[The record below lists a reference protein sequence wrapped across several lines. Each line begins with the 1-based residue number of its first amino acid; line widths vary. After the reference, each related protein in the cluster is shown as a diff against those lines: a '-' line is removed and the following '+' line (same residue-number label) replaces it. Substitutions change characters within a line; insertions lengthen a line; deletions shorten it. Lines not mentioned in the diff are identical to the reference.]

1 MTSPSETASS
11 CSVPSA
17 EPAATTVSR
26 SAELWRI
33 AVKDTIAVAS
43 GMIAFGLVLGIT
55 VDVLGRSALAHLIGA
70 GAIYGGSAQLT
81 AVTLLSHGSGIVIAV
96 ASSAVVQ
103 LRLLLYSAAMG
114 EKFAG
119 QPRLFRWL
127 APHFIIDQTF
137 IVAQGRPELTGA
149 AFRGYW
155 LRLGFLVLAVWTSSV
170 STGLFLG
177 PQIPPLPH
185 LTLVC
190 AAMFIGLL
198 VPRLTSKPAFAAA
211 AWGAA
216 SAMLIGHLVPSL
228 GIIAGVVA
236 GMAAGSS
243 AADRSENGARA

>member
-1 MTSPSETASS
+1 MTTPLEADCLPASAGPSVTGA
-11 CSVPSA
+11 P
-17 EPAATTVSR
+17 TT
-26 SAELWRI
+26 AELWRI
-33 AVKDTIAVAS
+33 AAQDTGAVAS

-55 VDVLGRSALAHLIGA
+55 VEVLGRSALAHLVGA

-81 AVTLLSHGSGIVIAV
+81 AVTLLSHGSGIALAV

-114 EKFAG
+114 NRFAE

-137 IVAQGRPELTGA
+137 IVAQSRPELSGT

-155 LRLGFLVLAVWTSSV
+155 TRLGLLVLTVWTTSV
-170 STGLFLG
+170 AAGLFLG
-177 PQIPPLPH
+177 PQMPSLPH

-190 AAMFIGLL
+190 AAMFVGLL
-198 VPRLTSKPAFAAA
+198 APRLVSRPAVAAA
-211 AWGAA
+211 AGGAIA
-216 SAMLIGHLVPSL
+216 ALVVGHFIPSL

-236 GMAAGSS
+236 GMAAGS
-243 AADRSENGARA
+243 AATRHRTSGARS